1 MNENGLTYALD
12 FRAVYWNSR
21 LGTERARL
29 VDSFGPEDVV
39 LDLCCGVGPIA
50 LPAARVARAVYA
62 NDLNP
67 KSVEYLRANDTRNNA
82 KRGALLAGITCGDA
96 RDCVAARASAV
107 VPGPGTGT
115 GTGRARGRGRGNRGR
130 RRGFFLVP
138 IPGITIHAGGAEPAA
153 GKFGSPRLFRRSVRS
168 SRVAAGDAPEDTRVR
183 LLQVGRPRGG
193 RGRGRRRRSGIRTP
207 SGGVGR
213 PHEISPRAVGGA
225 GEVHDVGEFRVAGEG
240 GVRGR
245 ETYS

>member
-107 VPGPGTGT
+107 VPDRDGT
-115 GTGRARGRGRGNRGR
+115 GTGRG
-130 RRGFFLVP
+130 
-138 IPGITIHAGGAEPAA
+138 AGTGTRKSGTA
-153 GKFGSPRLFRRSVRS
+153 PRIF
-168 SRVAAGDAPEDTRVR
+168 P
-183 LLQVGRPRGG
+183 
-193 RGRGRRRRSGIRTP
+193 
-207 SGGVGR
+207 R
-213 PHEISPRAVGGA
+213 PHPR
-225 GEVHDVGEFRVAGEG
+225 DYDSR
-240 GVRGR
+240 RWC
-245 ETYS
+245 